1 MKTMTNL
8 EKFGLA
14 AALII
19 ACTFFYMKY
28 MYDPQTKVLKATL
41 KTRNKI
47 VSELNKL
54 KDIPPLFQ
62 LEKTIERDEQTL
74 ADLQKESGSLSV
86 NTGHPDEISRLLS
99 RISTLIEANGLRVTA
114 IVPKERQRGTYID
127 WSPFDMD
134 LKGSFTGFMA
144 FLKDIEQLQD
154 AVEVDGIHMET
165 SRIKSHPLTIRFTLK
180 I

>member
-1 MKTMTNL
+1 MKSMTNL

-28 MYDPQTKVLKATL
+28 MYDPQTKVLKTTL
-41 KTRNKI
+41 KKRNKV

-54 KDIPPLFQ
+54 KDIPPLIQ
-62 LEKTIERDEQTL
+62 LEKRIEKDQETL
-74 ADLQKESGSLSV
+74 ARLQAESGSLAI

-99 RISTLIEANGLRVTA
+99 RISTLIQANSLRVAA
-114 IVPKERQRGTYID
+114 IVPKEREPGEYID

-134 LKGSFTGFMA
+134 LKGGFDGFMA
-144 FLKDIEQLQD
+144 LLKDLESLKD
-154 AVEVDGIHMET
+154 AVEVSAITMEA
-165 SRIKSHPLTIRFTLK
+165 SGEKAHPLNIRFTLR

>member
-28 MYDPQTKVLKATL
+28 MYDPQTKVLKVTL
-41 KTRNKI
+41 KKRNKI
-47 VSELNKL
+47 VTELNKL

-62 LEKTIERDEQTL
+62 LEKSIERDRQIL
-74 ADLQKESGSLSV
+74 AELQKESGNLSV

-99 RISTLIEANGLRVTA
+99 RVSTLIEANDLRVTS
-114 IVPKERQRGTYID
+114 IVPKQREKGEYID

-134 LKGSFTGFMA
+134 LKGSFKGFMA
-144 FLKDIEQLQD
+144 FLKEVEGLPD
-154 AVEVDGIHMET
+154 AVEVGSIHMET
-165 SRIKSHPLTIRFTLK
+165 SGVKSHPLNIRFRLK